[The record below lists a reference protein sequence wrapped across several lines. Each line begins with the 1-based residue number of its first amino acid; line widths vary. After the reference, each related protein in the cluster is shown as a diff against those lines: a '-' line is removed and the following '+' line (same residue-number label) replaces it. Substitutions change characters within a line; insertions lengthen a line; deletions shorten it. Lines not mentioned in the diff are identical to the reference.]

1 MQSPVHYLNRKWK
14 CNKHFLK
21 THLIFSQNP
30 VQVGASC
37 VSPFQWRSC
46 RCCVHLVA
54 SMHLVAATLVHLVHL
69 TVAHLVAT
77 TLVHLVHLT
86 VVHLLTKTL
95 VQLAFS
101 TRVLLLILFWKT
113 HTDVRRIIIAFPQS
127 HRFVS
132 PPLDLLVLVQV
143 ARDRG

>member
-1 MQSPVHYLNRKWK
+1 MQSPVHYLNRKWWCK
-14 CNKHFLK
+14 KHFLK

-30 VQVGASC
+30 AQMGVSC

-69 TVAHLVAT
+69 TV
-77 TLVHLVHLT
+77 
-86 VVHLLTKTL
+86 

-101 TRVLLLILFWKT
+101 TRVLLLLLFWQT
-113 HTDVRRIIIAFPQS
+113 HTNVQRIIIAFPQS

-132 PPLDLLVLVQV
+132 PPLYFLVLVQV

>member
-1 MQSPVHYLNRKWK
+1 MGV
-14 CNKHFLK
+14 
-21 THLIFSQNP
+21 
-30 VQVGASC
+30 SC

-54 SMHLVAATLVHLVHL
+54 SMHLVA
-69 TVAHLVAT
+69 T
-77 TLVHLVHLT
+77 TLVNLVHLT
-86 VVHLLTKTL
+86 VVHLVATTL

-101 TRVLLLILFWKT
+101 TKVLLLLLFWQT
-113 HTDVRRIIIAFPQS
+113 HTNVQRIIIAFPQS

-132 PPLDLLVLVQV
+132 PPLDLLVLIQV

>member
-1 MQSPVHYLNRKWK
+1 MGV
-14 CNKHFLK
+14 
-21 THLIFSQNP
+21 
-30 VQVGASC
+30 SC

-54 SMHLVAATLVHLVHL
+54 SMHLVAATLVHL
-69 TVAHLVAT
+69 
-77 TLVHLVHLT
+77 
-86 VVHLLTKTL
+86 
-95 VQLAFS
+95 AFS
-101 TRVLLLILFWKT
+101 TRVLLLILFWQT
-113 HTDVRRIIIAFPQS
+113 HTDVQRIIIAFPQS

>member
-1 MQSPVHYLNRKWK
+1 MQSPVHYLNRKWWCK
-14 CNKHFLK
+14 KHFLK
-21 THLIFSQNP
+21 THLIFSPNP
-30 VQVGASC
+30 AQMGVSC

-54 SMHLVAATLVHLVHL
+54 SMHLVTATLVHLVHL

-77 TLVHLVHLT
+77 TLA
-86 VVHLLTKTL
+86 
-95 VQLAFS
+95 QLAFS
-101 TRVLLLILFWKT
+101 TRVLLLLLFWQT
-113 HTDVRRIIIAFPQS
+113 HTNVQRIIIAFPQS